1 MGRLIVIEGVDSSGK
16 ETQAKLLYEAL
27 KKRGARCGWC
37 LFQTMKAIFV
47 CR

>member
-27 KKRGARCGWC
+27 KKKGEPSAVGVFSR
-37 LFQTMKAIFV
+37 L
-47 CR
+47 